1 MWNEWAWLDEWARR
15 DKWGRLRG
23 KVGKEAR
30 CDELNRWDGWA
41 GWME

>member
-15 DKWGRLRG
+15 DEWGRLMRG
-23 KVGKEAR
+23 KVGRGAR

-41 GWME
+41 G